1 MNILHINDK
10 IEIRGG
16 VEVYISQ
23 LIDLIPISSHHQL
36 WLGISKYSSD
46 YNIETYRDE
55 ERNQYSLSFSE
66 LTSSLTEIVNSNKID
81 IIHIHSISD
90 PKLIDACFDLA
101 PVVRSMHEP
110 RIVCPGHGK
119 FLRYSEKVC
128 DKDFGMH
135 CLVDIYREGCSN
147 RHPKR
152 VISAMAN
159 TYFEINTASKK
170 YSSIIVMSKYMEKE
184 AIQVGFSK
192 DIISYNPYFTPIVE
206 ETAISNTPKDKEKT
220 LLFIGRLSKTKG
232 THYFIE
238 SGLELLKKGHNIN
251 FAIVGDGY
259 DRHYFENMIPKN
271 YKSKFTF
278 HGWKDGYEIQEIFN
292 NSYLLVFP
300 SIYPEAFGIV
310 GIEALMRGL
319 PVVGFD
325 VGGVSTWLKNNIN
338 GFLVPVKN
346 IEKLTQSVGLLL
358 EDEVLY
364 REMSLKAREVAIDEF
379 TPDKHIIKLIELYE
393 ITLMNKIY
401 KSS

>member
-1 MNILHINDK
+1 MNILHLNDK
-10 IEIRGG
+10 IEISGG

-23 LIDLIPISSHHQL
+23 LIDIIPTDTINQL
-36 WLGISKYSSD
+36 WLGVSKHSSNYS
-46 YNIETYRDE
+46 IETYHDSTIKHD
-55 ERNQYSLSFSE
+55 SLSFKE
-66 LTSSLTEIVNSNKID
+66 LETLLNEIVFISKID

-90 PKLIDACFDLA
+90 PNLIEACFKLA

-119 FLRYSEKVC
+119 FLRHSEKVC
-128 DKDFGMH
+128 EKDFGFH
-135 CLVDIYREGCSN
+135 CLIDIYKEGCSN

-152 VISAMAN
+152 VISALSN

-170 YSSIIVMSKYMEKE
+170 YSGIIVMSEYMESE
-184 AIQVGFSK
+184 ALKVGFNKS
-192 DIISYNPYFTPIVE
+192 IISYNPYFTPIVS
-206 ETAISNTPKDKEKT
+206 ETDLSINKNDKIKT

-238 SGLELLKKGHNIN
+238 SGLELLNKG
-251 FAIVGDGY
+251 FEVKFSIVGEGY
-259 DRHYFENMIPKN
+259 DRMFFENMIPEN

-278 HGWKDGYEIQEIFN
+278 YGWKNSDEIQTMLN

-325 VGGVSTWLKNNIN
+325 VGGVSTWLKNNVN
-338 GFLVPVKN
+338 GFLVPVKSTM
-346 IEKLTQSVGLLL
+346 KLTERVESLLT
-358 EDEVLY
+358 DEELY
-364 REMSLKAREVAIDEF
+364 ANMSLQARKIALEEF
-379 TPDKHIIKLIELYE
+379 TPAKHIGKLIELYNNIIE
-393 ITLMNKIY
+393 NK
-401 KSS
+401 